1 MQLTQVEDAF
11 RISKSDLYLRPVFH
25 QKTERVD
32 AHVLVCFLSLVL
44 WRTLE
49 NWMKCRGLG
58 TCARQLIGEV
68 ATVRR
73 VDVVLPMRAQAQE
86 SSTEVRLRVV
96 TRPDPRAAELLSRL
110 GLELPTAPRR
120 IENVVAKNGEKSS

>member
-1 MQLTQVEDAF
+1 
-11 RISKSDLYLRPVFH
+11 
-25 QKTERVD
+25 
-32 AHVLVCFLSLVL
+32 
-44 WRTLE
+44 
-49 NWMKCRGLG
+49 
-58 TCARQLIGEV
+58 LIEEV

-120 IENVVAKNGEKSS
+120 IENVVAKSGEKSS

>member
-1 MQLTQVEDAF
+1 MYH
-11 RISKSDLYLRPVFH
+11 R
-25 QKTERVD
+25 KTERVD
-32 AHVLVCFLSLVL
+32 AHILVCFLSLVL

-58 TCARQLIGEV
+58 TCARQLIEEV

-73 VDVVLPMRAQAQE
+73 VDVVLPMRTTAQE
-86 SSTEVRLRVV
+86 PPREVRLRVV
-96 TRPDPRAAELLSRL
+96 SRPDPRAAELLTRL

-120 IENVVAKNGEKSS
+120 IENVVEKNGPKCS